1 MPIFPEDIS
10 NQLGGGGELPSIPRL
25 SEPYTGAPKQTK
37 IPSYFEPGTPI
48 GGGGREAASYDEI
61 VRALS
66 LKQRPLSATQTQIT
80 PNELLGNNRY
90 SLYRP
95 GVNWEDIYGQNQ
107 STWDKA
113 VNGIL
118 KGVNLTGTT
127 ILGGFGVLGGALLS
141 PFTGRLADIW
151 DNQYLN
157 KLDEWNTKVDQEY
170 LPNYYTN
177 AEKNAAWYS
186 TGNWFTANFLFDKL
200 IKNSGYAVGALIS
213 GNMANAALVGAG
225 ARAGAAAMRLATAAE
240 SSQAFKTFTP
250 LLRNTAR
257 AFSVGKNIEAAAVL
271 EGEISTMADLTAKT
285 SRLAQIS
292 NETNAFAKFGDL
304 GRRTAVATYSSAG
317 EASFEALQ
325 TSKEF
330 RNNLIE
336 EYKNSHLGLEPTGE
350 DLKKINDQA
359 ESVGKTSF
367 FTNLALLSVTEYVQL
382 NYLLGSSYRRSREAA
397 NNMLRKTDDVV
408 LKDNKYAVEA
418 PTTRFGKLYS
428 RVTGTGRYIF
438 DPKEAFQELAQ
449 YATQIGTQNY
459 FNKAY
464 EGNEAD
470 VLLDGMLYGFM
481 GENKRGVGVGAL
493 VSKEGMESMLL
504 GGLTG
509 GPMQAMQK
517 YSETKTTQGN
527 TQRLIKELNNAPTFR
542 DALKDKINGVNRGVV
557 LQQQHRDA
565 TLQNDKLEATDL
577 KADLTHNYLAPRIKY
592 GRTDLIKSDIAE
604 LRTQAS
610 TEEGLSTLK
619 DEGVANINDNI
630 ESFRERLGEFS
641 KSVDTTSSIYESLY
655 LRYGGKVLQ
664 DGKTPAYPDEV
675 IDKMTYAAVKVA
687 DYDERIPLLNNA
699 LFSAGVDAAELMK
712 SAVSEK
718 GTDKEIEEKTFAQI
732 EGLSVTE
739 DAKESLKDTLA
750 DVVELTKRRKLFLDE
765 YNDMKENP
773 LKYAAKPTKDVDPS
787 TQETITIKTKDG
799 EEKIAIGERYVGGA
813 KEIETE
819 EGIKIN
825 RFAEFDVMGTTEDGK
840 IVLKTLDGKIHNVS
854 PKAFEEYKLSRSVD
868 IGRNAKF
875 YIDNSDKIFNYRF
888 KGGKESQG
896 RVVYDKITKGLFFE
910 SVETKKNGKPVYRIP
925 VKLSQFEAQEGY
937 GRAQIWSKEKF
948 SEKTNNILRQAPTAE
963 EAEIAANLEQKLNT
977 RRAIIKEITDD
988 AKEQIENID
997 KKIVEKKDEL
1007 AKINEELEGLREVS
1021 AAEPRTKREKALEA
1035 KYPELSRQKAKFSK
1049 VFSKTSKALLKL
1061 ARLKDTLE
1069 FEIADLQAQKDILEA
1084 NTAYFEDFLQNVQEL
1099 PENTF
1104 ELVDELKEQV
1114 NSLKDLT
1121 KSTGTQVDQL
1131 LKMVDDINETLR
1143 DLTDWLKDSLGKFD
1157 SQYPVEIKERIE
1169 QILAS
1174 KTISYTEIN
1183 ALKDAIADY
1192 AIIEDLN
1199 KEITINQDKLNDVTT
1214 RLQTLMNSLDEI
1226 GKEQRAKELILKRFE
1241 DLVKKEVQRIKEEKA
1256 ITKDAA
1262 VINQILG
1269 TLNQG
1274 VQNKEYE
1281 KTYEPDPKM
1290 SAVAA
1295 ATSTS
1300 APTERSFATT
1310 KEDVAEHH
1318 GRANR
1323 FGARMPNLPN
1333 AGDIKGVIVTSETE
1347 SQIINGL
1354 TNHLK
1359 QGKAEVDAKTT
1370 IALVMAI
1377 PSKDG
1382 KSYTLVDENGVP
1394 IPEKSEAESDL
1405 DYQNRLL
1412 NTAIYQTFP
1421 INIESRLRETVPQ
1434 EVRMQFVNSYEEW
1447 RKEKLDEKTLK
1458 NYDIRPSF
1466 GFTEKVQKPTAN
1478 GLGFENDYDARVAVQ
1493 DSGLIR
1499 ETELGSRRLVYVPT
1513 VEQTISLGSTAFGN
1527 ALGRTFLV
1535 TKNGYVPLDNRQHT
1549 AEEADV
1555 IHQVLVRLSEI
1566 IAEENTKGKFVYD
1579 NSPEAQRLVNWL
1591 RSVTYWGTPKEAAGF
1606 NSVWFQK
1613 TEDGLKLFMSGKVNE
1628 EGKYTPVCEFGATAL
1643 NENKGIIVGALQ
1655 RMYQNTNAKSTDEN
1669 YYNERYEQLTGI
1681 NSDGS
1686 VNFVMWPNYQTYLLS
1701 GKNADGTGT
1710 RQNVP
1715 LTTIIRPL
1723 KSAEDVNKYGIYF
1736 TIAENNVDKRFTDI
1750 APEGK
1755 AITITPAGTP
1765 VPKGKF
1771 TLDGKTENSIQ
1782 MKNGVLRFTADANDP
1797 EGTITVLSTTDESLT
1812 NFLVKQQEDAGKVA
1826 DMEVI
1831 LNTLAAYALGEVRK
1845 DLTAAA
1851 EKAKAAPAAPTAPA
1865 GKFQLDGKTENTV
1878 TLKNGSFK
1886 FTAEK
1891 GDLEGTMVVTSADDN
1906 LVNSL
1911 IEAQIANGNPSDRD
1925 VIINTLGAFAVN
1937 EAKKDLASLAQ
1948 APTPVT
1954 PAPVSDAQARKDKA
1968 IASIQKVTDGWRAI
1982 ADDLGGASAD
1992 EIIAD
1997 TREEV
2002 IKLVDEKYKDELA
2015 PAPTET
2021 VTKDENQQLNDA
2033 WNATEGT
2040 PDDPEEYRVILDD
2053 GYLET
2058 EDFAKFEEF
2067 LKRAF
2072 PILPVYRVKNMM
2084 RSGNGVRAMG
2094 MFKKAG
2100 IYLWESAEIGTGYHE
2115 VFEAVWKMFTTPQE
2129 QQAIRDEFRNR
2140 SGQFKDRPSGQMV
2153 KYSEATDQQIKEQ
2166 LAEEFR
2172 SYIKDGVIPPKPVK
2186 AKPFILK
2193 LFADIWSAIKTF
2205 VIGPSAQSNT
2215 EKLFEKINK
2224 GYYKRYTQMDA
2235 PLAYANVGIID
2246 IENATITDDA
2256 ELSEIPGL
2264 TNSEVHDFM
2273 QQMTFLSVGYLTRD
2287 NKNLFNISSDL
2298 KKTDVYGKV
2307 QANLRERFKKIANTE
2322 KERAKNR
2329 ETTQEAADLKEA
2341 EMRSLF
2347 NKMLLNWDS
2356 LTEAHEIYLRKYG
2369 IEFDENDEMN
2379 AKDENRSNRGEYEG
2393 AHKVDHFR
2401 KMNSAV
2407 RLVLATM
2414 PILDNK
2420 GNAVLSSI
2428 GGVKLMPVGETYI
2441 SLMNRVHDSVDAD
2454 DMIERIREMA
2464 KEDTNYE
2471 TLYRRLA
2478 KTSSD
2483 NLPNW
2488 DGMEAA
2494 DIQLITAFSTQF
2506 TKQNPDV
2513 KILNI
2518 LPTGG
2523 IQVGEANLT
2532 AASRQ
2537 LEKDYVNGIK
2547 TIAMKPGNKFFEYV
2561 PKEKAYIAKAGAFDK
2576 VNLTEDPATYV
2587 KFLSDIGIEFNLN
2600 DINRLAVTS
2609 GTQYKKFREVTSGIL
2624 KSLRERKKIVSFA
2637 DQALDIKG
2645 RLLTLGGIQAR
2656 INNPEFSSTF
2666 FGINGER
2673 LQTFIGTNPSFDLY
2687 KELSKFP
2694 TYQSLSGHPRFG
2706 YLYTDSFAQNSVIL
2720 NSIFNIDKATKTG
2733 DRRQRVDTK
2742 EFMKPGIANGTNNQI
2757 DGKKKE
2763 SSDLN
2768 FRERLIQEIN
2778 MNLEGYYYNLV
2789 AGDAALEYMTYM
2801 GNEVKKEDLDPGKTI
2816 VQDIFK
2822 GYLIDEINL
2831 SREDR
2836 PTVVEKNKDK
2846 LRFMD
2851 AILGSELAN
2860 TITADKTST
2869 PEKIYDDNAAEIQ
2882 KAVDNYINNSTESFK
2897 ELLTQYNIITKE
2909 SSGDFA
2915 VSNLA
2920 FAKTD
2925 EMSKEALDRNL
2936 KTLTVNY
2943 MIANI
2948 EFHKLLY
2955 SDPYMYSDELK
2966 RIKNFLSPRQA
2977 IVSSGSV
2984 NAVLERVMNEGYE
2997 KDDIGYTDM
3006 TKTYFKSTT
3015 MEDVEGFIDL
3025 ENYDTWDEAD
3035 GAGIINFKAHRN
3047 LRKRSNNWTD
3057 ADEAQYRYDIAWE
3070 KRHKK
3075 LPVSK
3080 AEQKILDKGNPYVK
3094 SAYTPIKPIVAGNR
3108 ADGKSYNDVMLDKL
3122 ALFPLSYR
3130 VAVEMAELAG
3140 QETSNAVR
3148 LYDKMQTEGIDYA
3161 VFKTA
3166 RKVGGTVTNVIY
3178 DDNGV
3183 ITKEPF
3189 KGVITVPFNIMS
3201 IQTDVPSKEDN
3212 LVTRGSQMTKLVTM
3226 DMMESGV
3233 PIDFEPKDKNGKV
3246 IENPDERMA
3255 AWYAIPSETQKKKES
3270 PLYAEIKNNEAL
3282 LNALTEEGYKL
3293 VLKKLG
3299 ITEKDGKYAV
3309 TDFSKAA
3316 KTFRDEIFKR
3326 EVNSNVVKTLA
3337 DFLNGK
3343 AILEAT
3349 PAYQQVRNI
3358 LYSIIDKNVTSPKI
3372 SGGQKVQ
3379 APSTFL
3385 ENIRAKKEK
3394 GGYSSDVL
3402 KFYEDEDGKRV
3413 SEIMVGRWF
3422 DSPLSDKE
3430 LMNYFN
3436 NTEEGKKEL
3445 AAMFGAAFRIP
3456 TGKQNYIEHF
3466 KIKQFLPREMGDT
3479 VIVPSAL
3486 VKKVGSDFDIDKLN
3500 VYLKNVYVKNGKPK
3514 VIPFFGIG
3522 EDARQK
3528 LQKAILKEDLE
3539 GIFKLDQEFSEVY
3552 DVSYEALYKKSL
3564 ENAYI
3569 ESLEKLI
3576 SHERNF
3582 EQLIT
3587 PNSSKELKDLSQK
3600 ITRKLGL
3607 KPFESAS
3614 INDIL
3619 NRGFMSRLRH
3629 AFVTGKYAIGIAAV
3643 AQTSHSLSQR
3653 QLTFVDTRK
3662 RNLLSERDRPWVGD
3676 GELKFE
3682 KFNKV
3687 KVDGKYYTSL
3697 SGIKNAAGKYISDI
3711 IGQFIDG
3718 YVDISKGPWIIELGA
3733 NPNVAGTFL
3742 FLAKAGVPADTLSY
3756 FMNQPI
3762 IRDYLRSLE
3771 NAGQT
3776 YLFIDDNVDDIKSK
3790 YKTGKGQV
3798 EKITTIP
3805 STTKLFENIGK
3816 TEFDAQENAEQ
3827 QFILNEF
3834 LKYSKLAEQL
3844 LMVQQ
3849 GINYDTSS
3857 LNDPLLVFK
3866 KNELYKRAQTSM
3878 ISSASEIMK
3887 NSFMGDLRKYINKSK
3902 EAVAQFLVSDRG
3914 EMQTVLENVLSQYVL
3929 LNDRDF
3935 LKVAKKTV
3943 ADLFDWA
3950 VQLSGEPSRNTF
3962 IQSLL
3967 LSDNNAASQVL
3978 AFKNEIAQ
3986 DPKHPLYNN
3995 YIVGKN
4001 GILQTITPNKE
4012 GGPNNISVKNKD
4024 NKAYDQDQIIYSFR
4038 ELRDHLNTVGNL
4050 NLYKKI
4056 VGVSILQSGLS
4067 TTPYSFTS
4075 LLPYE
4080 DFMEIYNDAIYKM
4093 EMGSE
4098 LDLNK
4103 FYELGVLQRNNWSDD
4118 NIVPQQK
4125 AKSRGLDMYGNPIYN
4140 TNMDFRKMAAVQKAI
4155 NEGVVPKL
4163 LKMST
4168 LSNAGRYDF
4177 VSYSWEMVPQGKSK
4191 AQMRKEGDF
4200 SYIKKGLFKKVYYD
4214 KERTK
4219 PVITG
4224 FTKKMADGTTKTFNS
4239 YVYQMVNAWG
4249 DSFRANEFYDAVK
4262 ESVIDNGYEKVTAGQ
4277 YQVVG
4282 SYLGETYTVDM
4293 YTSPERDD
4301 QAVARLF
4308 GAVVETAPTQAPAV
4322 SVPTTKIISGV
4333 QTGVDTIGLEIA
4345 KELGYQTGGT
4355 APRGFLQEGT
4365 KDPSLASKYGVSE
4378 ISLEDQADYAKRTGK
4393 KDPYTARTEQ
4403 NVKNS
4408 DGTAYFFTPGDTM
4421 GRDATKRE
4429 ANKLGKPFIENPTAE
4444 QLRNFLL
4451 QNNIKTL
4458 NVAGNRGSKLTAEKE
4473 AEVRQVLREALGKV
4487 STRKQIA
4494 PEGLPS
4500 IDDNNQNTCG

>member
-948 SEKTNNILRQAPTAE
+948 SEKTNDILRQAPTAE

-1359 QGKAEVDAKTT
+1359 QNKAEVDAKTT

-1478 GLGFENDYDARVAVQ
+1478 GLSFENDYNARVAVQ

-1499 ETELGSRRLVYVPT
+1499 ETELGSKRLVYVPT

-1891 GDLEGTMVVTSADDN
+1891 VT
-1906 LVNSL
+1906 L
-1911 IEAQIANGNPSDRD
+1911 
-1925 VIINTLGAFAVN
+1925 
-1937 EAKKDLASLAQ
+1937 
-1948 APTPVT
+1948 
-1954 PAPVSDAQARKDKA
+1954 
-1968 IASIQKVTDGWRAI
+1968 
-1982 ADDLGGASAD
+1982 
-1992 EIIAD
+1992 
-1997 TREEV
+1997 
-2002 IKLVDEKYKDELA
+2002 
-2015 PAPTET
+2015 
-2021 VTKDENQQLNDA
+2021 
-2033 WNATEGT
+2033 
-2040 PDDPEEYRVILDD
+2040 
-2053 GYLET
+2053 
-2058 EDFAKFEEF
+2058 
-2067 LKRAF
+2067 
-2072 PILPVYRVKNMM
+2072 
-2084 RSGNGVRAMG
+2084 
-2094 MFKKAG
+2094 
-2100 IYLWESAEIGTGYHE
+2100 
-2115 VFEAVWKMFTTPQE
+2115 
-2129 QQAIRDEFRNR
+2129 
-2140 SGQFKDRPSGQMV
+2140 
-2153 KYSEATDQQIKEQ
+2153 KEQ
-2166 LAEEFR
+2166 
-2172 SYIKDGVIPPKPVK
+2172 
-2186 AKPFILK
+2186 
-2193 LFADIWSAIKTF
+2193 W
-2205 VIGPSAQSNT
+2205 
-2215 EKLFEKINK
+2215 
-2224 GYYKRYTQMDA
+2224 
-2235 PLAYANVGIID
+2235 
-2246 IENATITDDA
+2246 
-2256 ELSEIPGL
+2256 
-2264 TNSEVHDFM
+2264 
-2273 QQMTFLSVGYLTRD
+2273 
-2287 NKNLFNISSDL
+2287 
-2298 KKTDVYGKV
+2298 
-2307 QANLRERFKKIANTE
+2307 
-2322 KERAKNR
+2322 
-2329 ETTQEAADLKEA
+2329 
-2341 EMRSLF
+2341 
-2347 NKMLLNWDS
+2347 LL
-2356 LTEAHEIYLRKYG
+2356 H
-2369 IEFDENDEMN
+2369 
-2379 AKDENRSNRGEYEG
+2379 
-2393 AHKVDHFR
+2393 
-2401 KMNSAV
+2401 
-2407 RLVLATM
+2407 
-2414 PILDNK
+2414 
-2420 GNAVLSSI
+2420 
-2428 GGVKLMPVGETYI
+2428 
-2441 SLMNRVHDSVDAD
+2441 
-2454 DMIERIREMA
+2454 
-2464 KEDTNYE
+2464 
-2471 TLYRRLA
+2471 
-2478 KTSSD
+2478 
-2483 NLPNW
+2483 
-2488 DGMEAA
+2488 
-2494 DIQLITAFSTQF
+2494 
-2506 TKQNPDV
+2506 
-2513 KILNI
+2513 
-2518 LPTGG
+2518 
-2523 IQVGEANLT
+2523 
-2532 AASRQ
+2532 
-2537 LEKDYVNGIK
+2537 
-2547 TIAMKPGNKFFEYV
+2547 
-2561 PKEKAYIAKAGAFDK
+2561 
-2576 VNLTEDPATYV
+2576 
-2587 KFLSDIGIEFNLN
+2587 
-2600 DINRLAVTS
+2600 
-2609 GTQYKKFREVTSGIL
+2609 
-2624 KSLRERKKIVSFA
+2624 
-2637 DQALDIKG
+2637 
-2645 RLLTLGGIQAR
+2645 
-2656 INNPEFSSTF
+2656 
-2666 FGINGER
+2666 
-2673 LQTFIGTNPSFDLY
+2673 
-2687 KELSKFP
+2687 
-2694 TYQSLSGHPRFG
+2694 
-2706 YLYTDSFAQNSVIL
+2706 
-2720 NSIFNIDKATKTG
+2720 
-2733 DRRQRVDTK
+2733 
-2742 EFMKPGIANGTNNQI
+2742 
-2757 DGKKKE
+2757 
-2763 SSDLN
+2763 
-2768 FRERLIQEIN
+2768 
-2778 MNLEGYYYNLV
+2778 
-2789 AGDAALEYMTYM
+2789 
-2801 GNEVKKEDLDPGKTI
+2801 
-2816 VQDIFK
+2816 
-2822 GYLIDEINL
+2822 
-2831 SREDR
+2831 
-2836 PTVVEKNKDK
+2836 
-2846 LRFMD
+2846 
-2851 AILGSELAN
+2851 
-2860 TITADKTST
+2860 
-2869 PEKIYDDNAAEIQ
+2869 
-2882 KAVDNYINNSTESFK
+2882 
-2897 ELLTQYNIITKE
+2897 
-2909 SSGDFA
+2909 
-2915 VSNLA
+2915 
-2920 FAKTD
+2920 
-2925 EMSKEALDRNL
+2925 
-2936 KTLTVNY
+2936 
-2943 MIANI
+2943 
-2948 EFHKLLY
+2948 
-2955 SDPYMYSDELK
+2955 
-2966 RIKNFLSPRQA
+2966 
-2977 IVSSGSV
+2977 
-2984 NAVLERVMNEGYE
+2984 
-2997 KDDIGYTDM
+2997 
-3006 TKTYFKSTT
+3006 
-3015 MEDVEGFIDL
+3015 
-3025 ENYDTWDEAD
+3025 
-3035 GAGIINFKAHRN
+3035 
-3047 LRKRSNNWTD
+3047 
-3057 ADEAQYRYDIAWE
+3057 
-3070 KRHKK
+3070 
-3075 LPVSK
+3075 
-3080 AEQKILDKGNPYVK
+3080 
-3094 SAYTPIKPIVAGNR
+3094 
-3108 ADGKSYNDVMLDKL
+3108 
-3122 ALFPLSYR
+3122 
-3130 VAVEMAELAG
+3130 
-3140 QETSNAVR
+3140 
-3148 LYDKMQTEGIDYA
+3148 
-3161 VFKTA
+3161 
-3166 RKVGGTVTNVIY
+3166 
-3178 DDNGV
+3178 
-3183 ITKEPF
+3183 
-3189 KGVITVPFNIMS
+3189 
-3201 IQTDVPSKEDN
+3201 
-3212 LVTRGSQMTKLVTM
+3212 
-3226 DMMESGV
+3226 
-3233 PIDFEPKDKNGKV
+3233 
-3246 IENPDERMA
+3246 
-3255 AWYAIPSETQKKKES
+3255 
-3270 PLYAEIKNNEAL
+3270 
-3282 LNALTEEGYKL
+3282 
-3293 VLKKLG
+3293 
-3299 ITEKDGKYAV
+3299 
-3309 TDFSKAA
+3309 
-3316 KTFRDEIFKR
+3316 
-3326 EVNSNVVKTLA
+3326 
-3337 DFLNGK
+3337 
-3343 AILEAT
+3343 
-3349 PAYQQVRNI
+3349 
-3358 LYSIIDKNVTSPKI
+3358 
-3372 SGGQKVQ
+3372 
-3379 APSTFL
+3379 
-3385 ENIRAKKEK
+3385 
-3394 GGYSSDVL
+3394 
-3402 KFYEDEDGKRV
+3402 
-3413 SEIMVGRWF
+3413 
-3422 DSPLSDKE
+3422 
-3430 LMNYFN
+3430 
-3436 NTEEGKKEL
+3436 
-3445 AAMFGAAFRIP
+3445 
-3456 TGKQNYIEHF
+3456 
-3466 KIKQFLPREMGDT
+3466 
-3479 VIVPSAL
+3479 
-3486 VKKVGSDFDIDKLN
+3486 
-3500 VYLKNVYVKNGKPK
+3500 
-3514 VIPFFGIG
+3514 
-3522 EDARQK
+3522 
-3528 LQKAILKEDLE
+3528 
-3539 GIFKLDQEFSEVY
+3539 
-3552 DVSYEALYKKSL
+3552 
-3564 ENAYI
+3564 
-3569 ESLEKLI
+3569 
-3576 SHERNF
+3576 
-3582 EQLIT
+3582 
-3587 PNSSKELKDLSQK
+3587 
-3600 ITRKLGL
+3600 
-3607 KPFESAS
+3607 
-3614 INDIL
+3614 
-3619 NRGFMSRLRH
+3619 
-3629 AFVTGKYAIGIAAV
+3629 
-3643 AQTSHSLSQR
+3643 
-3653 QLTFVDTRK
+3653 
-3662 RNLLSERDRPWVGD
+3662 
-3676 GELKFE
+3676 
-3682 KFNKV
+3682 
-3687 KVDGKYYTSL
+3687 
-3697 SGIKNAAGKYISDI
+3697 
-3711 IGQFIDG
+3711 
-3718 YVDISKGPWIIELGA
+3718 
-3733 NPNVAGTFL
+3733 
-3742 FLAKAGVPADTLSY
+3742 
-3756 FMNQPI
+3756 
-3762 IRDYLRSLE
+3762 
-3771 NAGQT
+3771 
-3776 YLFIDDNVDDIKSK
+3776 
-3790 YKTGKGQV
+3790 
-3798 EKITTIP
+3798 
-3805 STTKLFENIGK
+3805 
-3816 TEFDAQENAEQ
+3816 
-3827 QFILNEF
+3827 
-3834 LKYSKLAEQL
+3834 L
-3844 LMVQQ
+3844 LMT
-3849 GINYDTSS
+3849 I
-3857 LNDPLLVFK
+3857 LLIPL
-3866 KNELYKRAQTSM
+3866 
-3878 ISSASEIMK
+3878 
-3887 NSFMGDLRKYINKSK
+3887 
-3902 EAVAQFLVSDRG
+3902 
-3914 EMQTVLENVLSQYVL
+3914 
-3929 LNDRDF
+3929 
-3935 LKVAKKTV
+3935 
-3943 ADLFDWA
+3943 
-3950 VQLSGEPSRNTF
+3950 
-3962 IQSLL
+3962 
-3967 LSDNNAASQVL
+3967 
-3978 AFKNEIAQ
+3978 
-3986 DPKHPLYNN
+3986 
-3995 YIVGKN
+3995 
-4001 GILQTITPNKE
+4001 
-4012 GGPNNISVKNKD
+4012 
-4024 NKAYDQDQIIYSFR
+4024 
-4038 ELRDHLNTVGNL
+4038 
-4050 NLYKKI
+4050 
-4056 VGVSILQSGLS
+4056 
-4067 TTPYSFTS
+4067 
-4075 LLPYE
+4075 
-4080 DFMEIYNDAIYKM
+4080 
-4093 EMGSE
+4093 
-4098 LDLNK
+4098 
-4103 FYELGVLQRNNWSDD
+4103 
-4118 NIVPQQK
+4118 
-4125 AKSRGLDMYGNPIYN
+4125 
-4140 TNMDFRKMAAVQKAI
+4140 
-4155 NEGVVPKL
+4155 
-4163 LKMST
+4163 
-4168 LSNAGRYDF
+4168 
-4177 VSYSWEMVPQGKSK
+4177 
-4191 AQMRKEGDF
+4191 
-4200 SYIKKGLFKKVYYD
+4200 
-4214 KERTK
+4214 
-4219 PVITG
+4219 
-4224 FTKKMADGTTKTFNS
+4224 
-4239 YVYQMVNAWG
+4239 
-4249 DSFRANEFYDAVK
+4249 
-4262 ESVIDNGYEKVTAGQ
+4262 
-4277 YQVVG
+4277 
-4282 SYLGETYTVDM
+4282 
-4293 YTSPERDD
+4293 
-4301 QAVARLF
+4301 
-4308 GAVVETAPTQAPAV
+4308 
-4322 SVPTTKIISGV
+4322 
-4333 QTGVDTIGLEIA
+4333 
-4345 KELGYQTGGT
+4345 
-4355 APRGFLQEGT
+4355 
-4365 KDPSLASKYGVSE
+4365 
-4378 ISLEDQADYAKRTGK
+4378 
-4393 KDPYTARTEQ
+4393 
-4403 NVKNS
+4403 
-4408 DGTAYFFTPGDTM
+4408 
-4421 GRDATKRE
+4421 
-4429 ANKLGKPFIENPTAE
+4429 
-4444 QLRNFLL
+4444 
-4451 QNNIKTL
+4451 
-4458 NVAGNRGSKLTAEKE
+4458 
-4473 AEVRQVLREALGKV
+4473 
-4487 STRKQIA
+4487 
-4494 PEGLPS
+4494 
-4500 IDDNNQNTCG
+4500 

>member
-10 NQLGGGGELPSIPRL
+10 NQLGGGGELPSIKRL
-25 SEPYTGAPKQTK
+25 SPAYTGAPQQTK
-37 IPSYFEPGTPI
+37 IPSYFEPGTP
-48 GGGGREAASYDEI
+48 GRGGREAVSYDEI
-61 VRALS
+61 VKALS
-66 LKQRPLSATQTQIT
+66 LKQRPLSATQTQISA
-80 PNELLGNNRY
+80 NELLGNNRY

-118 KGVNLTGTT
+118 KGTNLTATT
-127 ILGGFGVLGGALLS
+127 ILGSFGVLGGALIS

-151 DNQYLN
+151 DNKYLN
-157 KLDEWNTKVDQEY
+157 NLDEWNTKVDQEY
-170 LPNYYTN
+170 LPNFYTN

-186 TGNWFTANFLFDKL
+186 KDNWFTANFLFDKL

-213 GNMANAALVGAG
+213 GNMVNAALLGAG
-225 ARAGAAAMRLATAAE
+225 ARAGAAAMNLANAAE
-240 SSQAFKTFTP
+240 ASQAFRTFTP
-250 LLRNTAR
+250 VLRSTAR
-257 AFSVGKNIEAAAVL
+257 AFSIGKNIEAAAVL
-271 EGEISTMADLTAKT
+271 EGEISSMADLTAKS
-285 SRLAQIS
+285 SRLAQIA
-292 NETNAFAKFGDL
+292 NETNTFAKFGDL
-304 GRRTAVATYSSAG
+304 GRRVAVAAYSQAG
-317 EASFEALQ
+317 ESGFEALQ

-336 EYKNSHLGLEPTGE
+336 EYKNTHLGQEPTGE
-350 DLKKINDQA
+350 ELQKINSYA
-359 ESVGKTSF
+359 EAVGKKSF
-367 FTNLALLSVTEYVQL
+367 FTNLALLSVTEYAQL
-382 NYLLGSSYRRSREAA
+382 DYLLGSSYRTSRQAA
-397 NNMLRKTDDVV
+397 NNLLRKTDDVL
-408 LKDNKYAVEA
+408 LKDGKYVVEA
-418 PTTRFGKLYS
+418 PTTRFGKLYD
-428 RVTGTGRYIF
+428 RVTGVGRYFF

-459 FNKAY
+459 YNKAY
-464 EGNEAD
+464 QGDEAD
-470 VLLDGMLYGFM
+470 VLLDGILYGFM
-481 GENKRGVGVGAL
+481 GKDKRGVDVGAL
-493 VSKEGMESMLL
+493 VSKEGMESMVL

-509 GPMQAMQK
+509 GLMQAMGK
-517 YSETKTTQGN
+517 YTETNAVKGN
-527 TQRLIKELNNAPTFR
+527 TQKFINELNNAPTFR
-542 DALKDKINGVNRGVV
+542 DALKDKINSVNRGVV

-565 TLQNDKLEATDL
+565 ILQDDKLEATDL
-577 KADLTHNYLAPRIKY
+577 KTDLTHNYLAPRIKY
-592 GRTDLIKSDIAE
+592 GRTDMIKGDIAD
-604 LRTQAS
+604 LRMTAS
-610 TEEGLSTLK
+610 TEGGLSTLK
-619 DEGVANINDNI
+619 DQGVANINDTI
-630 ESFRERLGEFS
+630 PTFIERLDEFS
-641 KSVDTTSSIYESLY
+641 KSVDTASSIYESLY
-655 LRYGGKVLQ
+655 QRYGGRVLQ

-675 IDKMTYAAVKVA
+675 LDKMTYAAVKVA
-687 DYDERIPLLNNA
+687 DYDVRIPSLNNA
-699 LFSAGVDAAELMK
+699 LFAAGVNASELLESAASK
-712 SAVSEK
+712 K
-718 GTDKEIEEKTFAQI
+718 GVDKEIEEKTFAQI
-732 EGLSVTE
+732 QALSVTD
-739 DAKESLKDTLA
+739 DAKESLKTVLE
-750 DVVELTKRRKLFLDE
+750 DVVELTKRRTLFLDE
-765 YNDMKENP
+765 YNDMKDNP
-773 LKYAAKPTKDVDPS
+773 LKYSGKPVTPAVPTTD
-787 TQETITIKTKDG
+787 ETITVKTKDG
-799 EEKIAIGERYVGGA
+799 EEKIVVGERYVGGA

-819 EGIKIN
+819 EGITIN
-825 RFAEFDVMGTTEDGK
+825 RFSEFDVMGMNEDGK

-854 PKAFEEYKLSRSVD
+854 PKAFEEYRLSRSAD

-888 KGGKESQG
+888 KGGKESSG
-896 RVVYDKITKGLFFE
+896 RVVYDKKTKGLFFE
-910 SVETKKNGKPVYRIP
+910 SIDTKKNGKPLYRIP
-925 VKLSQFEAQEGY
+925 VNLKQFEAQEGY
-937 GRAQIWSKEKF
+937 SRAQIWSKEKF
-948 SEKTNNILRQAPTAE
+948 SEKTNDLLKQASTAE
-963 EAEIAANLEQKLNT
+963 EAEIAANLEQKLNA

-988 AKEQIENID
+988 AKEQIEAID

-1007 AKINEELEGLREVS
+1007 VKINQELEEFRAGEVKV
-1021 AAEPRTKREKALEA
+1021 AEARTKREKALEA
-1035 KYPELSRQKAKFSK
+1035 KYPELSRQKAKFAK
-1049 VFSKTSKALLKL
+1049 VFSKTSRALLKL
-1061 ARLKDTLE
+1061 ARLKETLE
-1069 FEIADLQAQKDILEA
+1069 SEIADLQAQKEILEA
-1084 NTAYFEDFLQNVQEL
+1084 NTAYFQDFLQNVQEL

-1104 ELVDELKEQV
+1104 DLVDELKEQV
-1114 NSLKDLT
+1114 GNLKALT
-1121 KSTGTQVDQL
+1121 ESTGNQIVQFS
-1131 LKMVDDINETLR
+1131 KMIDDITETLR
-1143 DLTDWLKDSLGKFD
+1143 DLTEWLKDSLRKFD
-1157 SQYPVEIKERIE
+1157 ANYPAEIRERAE
-1169 QILAS
+1169 QIIAS
-1174 KTISYTEIN
+1174 KTISFTEVN
-1183 ALKDAIADY
+1183 ALKDAVADY
-1192 AIIEDLN
+1192 ALLEDLN
-1199 KEITINQDKLNDVTT
+1199 KEITVNQEKLDDITSKLKNLINN
-1214 RLQTLMNSLDEI
+1214 LDDI

-1241 DLVKKEVQRIKEEKA
+1241 DIVQKELQRIKEEKA
-1256 ITKDAA
+1256 ITKDTA

-1274 VQNKEYE
+1274 IENREYDR
-1281 KTYEPDPKM
+1281 TYEPDPKM

-1295 ATSTS
+1295 ATSTT
-1300 APTERSFATT
+1300 APTERSFTTT
-1310 KEDVAEHH
+1310 KENVAEHH

-1323 FGARMPNLPN
+1323 FGARMPNLSN
-1333 AGDIKGVIVTSETE
+1333 ANEIKGVIVTSETE
-1347 SQIINGL
+1347 SQILNGL

-1359 QGKAEVDAKTT
+1359 QGKEEIDSTKT

-1382 KSYTLVDENGVP
+1382 KSYTLVDENGAP
-1394 IPEKSEAESDL
+1394 ITEKSEAESDL

-1421 INIESRLRETVPQ
+1421 VNIETRFRESVPQ
-1434 EVRMQFVNSYEEW
+1434 EVRMQLVNSYEDW
-1447 RKEKLDEKTLK
+1447 RKEKLADKTLK

-1466 GFTEKVQKPTAN
+1466 GFTEKVQKPTEN
-1478 GLGFENDYDARVAVQ
+1478 GLGFENDYNARVAVQ
-1493 DSGLIR
+1493 ESGLIR

-1549 AEEADV
+1549 AEEAEV

-1579 NSPEAQRLVNWL
+1579 NSPDAQRLINWL
-1591 RSVTYWGTPKEAAGF
+1591 RSVTYWGTPKEVAGF

-1613 TEDGLKLFMSGKVNE
+1613 TDDGLKLFMSGKVNE
-1628 EGKYTPVCEFGATAL
+1628 EGKYTPICEFGGTAL

-1655 RMYQNTNAKSTDEN
+1655 RMYQNTNAKATDEN
-1669 YYNERYEQLTGI
+1669 YYNERYEQITGV
-1681 NSDGS
+1681 NGDGS

-1701 GKNADGTGT
+1701 NKNADGTGT
-1710 RQNVP
+1710 RKDIP
-1715 LTTIIRPL
+1715 LTTPIRPL
-1723 KSAEDVNKYGIYF
+1723 KDTEDVNKYGIYF
-1736 TIAENNVDKRFTDI
+1736 TIAENNIDKRFTDI

-1755 AITITPAGTP
+1755 AITIKPAGTP
-1765 VPKGKF
+1765 IPKGKF

-1782 MKNGVLRFTADANDP
+1782 MKNGILRFTADATDP
-1797 EGTITVLSTTDESLT
+1797 EATITILSTTDESLT
-1812 NFLVKQQEDAGKVA
+1812 NFLAKQQEDAGKVA

-1851 EKAKAAPAAPTAPA
+1851 EKAKAPVPTAPA
-1865 GKFQLDGKTENTV
+1865 GKFQLDGKTENTI

-1891 GDLEGTMVVTSADDN
+1891 NDLEGTMVVTSADDN

-1925 VIINTLGAFAVN
+1925 VIINTLGQFAVN

-1948 APTPVT
+1948 A
-1954 PAPVSDAQARKDKA
+1954 APV
-1968 IASIQKVTDGWRAI
+1968 ASV
-1982 ADDLGGASAD
+1982 
-1992 EIIAD
+1992 
-1997 TREEV
+1997 EEA
-2002 IKLVDEKYKDELA
+2002 KPAEA
-2015 PAPTET
+2015 PT
-2021 VTKDENQQLNDA
+2021 VTKDEEQQLNDA

-2040 PDDPEEYRVILDD
+2040 PDDPEEYRVVLDD

-2067 LKRAF
+2067 LKKAF

-2084 RSGNGVRAMG
+2084 RNGNGVRAMG

-2115 VFEAVWKMFTTPQE
+2115 VFEAVWKMFTTPKE
-2129 QQAIRDEFRNR
+2129 QQSIRDEFRNR
-2140 SGQFKDRPSGQMV
+2140 AGQFKDRPSGQMI

-2205 VIGPSAQSNT
+2205 IIGPSAQSNT

-2224 GYYKRYTQMDA
+2224 GYYKRYTQLDA

-2264 TNSEVHDFM
+2264 TASEVHDFM

-2322 KERAKNR
+2322 KERVKNR

-2347 NKMLLNWDS
+2347 NKMLLNWDA

-2414 PILDNK
+2414 PILDNN

-2428 GGVKLMPVGETYI
+2428 GGVKLIPVGETYI
-2441 SLMNRVHDSVDAD
+2441 SIMNRVHDSVDAD
-2454 DMIERIREMA
+2454 DMMDRIREMA

-2547 TIAMKPGNKFFEYV
+2547 TVAMRPSNKFFEYI
-2561 PKEKAYIAKAGAFDK
+2561 PKENAYVAKKGAFDK
-2576 VNLTEDPATYV
+2576 VSLTDNPKTYV
-2587 KFLSDIGIEFNLN
+2587 KFLDDIGIEFSLD
-2600 DINRLAVTS
+2600 DINHLAVTD
-2609 GTQYKKFREVTSGIL
+2609 GVQYRRFREATAGIL
-2624 KSLRERKKIVSFA
+2624 KSLKERKKIVSFS

-2656 INNPEFSSTF
+2656 ITNPEFSSTF
-2666 FGINGER
+2666 FGISGER

-2706 YLYTDSFAQNSVIL
+2706 YLYTDSFAQNSVVL
-2720 NSIFNIDKATKTG
+2720 NAIFNIDKATKTG
-2733 DRRQRVDTK
+2733 DRRQRVDSK
-2742 EFMKPGIANGTNNQI
+2742 ELMKPGIANGTNDQM

-2763 SSDLN
+2763 SSNLN
-2768 FRERLIQEIN
+2768 FKERLVQEIN

-2831 SREDR
+2831 AREDR

-2860 TITADKTST
+2860 KITADKTST
-2869 PEKIYDDNAAEIQ
+2869 PEKIYNDNINEIQ
-2882 KAVDNYINNSTESFK
+2882 KAVDNYIKTSTESFQK
-2897 ELLTQYNIITKE
+2897 LLEQYGIIEQE
-2909 SSGDFA
+2909 SNGNFT
-2915 VSNLA
+2915 VNNLA
-2920 FAKTD
+2920 FAKA
-2925 EMSKEALDRNL
+2925 EEVSVEALDRNL
-2936 KTLTVNY
+2936 KTLTINY

-2997 KDDIGYTDM
+2997 KGIDPKTGQPKDIGYTDM
-3006 TKTYFKSTT
+3006 TKTYFKSATI
-3015 MEDVEGFIDL
+3015 EEIKGIIDL
-3025 ENYDTWDEAD
+3025 EKYDSWDEAD

-3057 ADEAQYRYDIAWE
+3057 ADEAQYRYDVAWE
-3070 KRHKK
+3070 KQYKK
-3075 LPVSK
+3075 LFVSK
-3080 AEQKILDKGNPYVK
+3080 TEQKILDKGNPHVK
-3094 SAYTPIKPIVAGNR
+3094 SAYTPVKPIVAGSK

-3122 ALFPLSYR
+3122 ALFPQSYR

-3148 LYDKMQTEGIDYA
+3148 LYDKMQTEGLDYV
-3161 VFKTA
+3161 VFKSA
-3166 RKVGGTVTNVIY
+3166 RKVGGIVTNAIY
-3178 DDNGV
+3178 DDGGMV
-3183 ITKEPF
+3183 TKDPF
-3189 KGVITVPFNIMS
+3189 KGVINVPFNIIS

-3226 DMMESGV
+3226 DFMEAGV
-3233 PIDFEPKDKNGKV
+3233 PIDFELKDKNGRIVEDFDK
-3246 IENPDERMA
+3246 RME
-3255 AWYAIPSETQKKKES
+3255 AWYALPSDTERKKNSE
-3270 PLYAEIKNNEAL
+3270 LYTEIKNNEAL

-3299 ITEKDGKYAV
+3299 ITEKDGKVKV

-3316 KTFRDEIFKR
+3316 KTFRDEMFKR
-3326 EVNSNVVKTLA
+3326 EVNSNIIKTLA
-3337 DFLNGK
+3337 DFLDGK

-3358 LYSIIDKNVTSPKI
+3358 LYSIIDKNIASPKM

-3385 ENIRAKKEK
+3385 ENIRAEKEK

-3402 KFYEDEDGKRV
+3402 KFYKNNDGERV
-3413 SEIMVGRWF
+3413 CEIMVSRWF

-3430 LMNYFN
+3430 LMDYFN
-3436 NTEEGKKEL
+3436 NTEEGKKEM
-3445 AAMFGAAFRIP
+3445 AAIFGAAYRIP

-3466 KIKQFLPREMGDT
+3466 KIKQFLPREMADT

-3500 VYLKNVYVKNGKPK
+3500 VYLKNVYIKNGKPK
-3514 VIPFFGIG
+3514 MIPFFGIG
-3522 EDARQK
+3522 EEARQK
-3528 LQKAILKEDLE
+3528 LQKTILKEDLE
-3539 GIFKLDQEFSEVY
+3539 GIFKLDQEFPEVY

-3576 SHERNF
+3576 SNKRNF
-3582 EQLIT
+3582 EQLTT
-3587 PNSSKELKDLSQK
+3587 PNSSDELKGLSQK
-3600 ITRKLGL
+3600 ITRKLGI
-3607 KPFESAS
+3607 KPFESATVG
-3614 INDIL
+3614 DIL
-3619 NRGFMSRLRH
+3619 DRGFMSRLRQ

-3653 QLTFVDTRK
+3653 QPTFVDTRK
-3662 RNLLSERDRPWVGD
+3662 LGNLTERDRPWIGD

-3682 KFNKV
+3682 KFNKI
-3687 KVDGKYYTSL
+3687 KIGGRFFTSL
-3697 SGIKNAAGKYISDI
+3697 SGIKNASGKYISDI

-3771 NAGQT
+3771 NAGQS
-3776 YLFIDDNVDDIKSK
+3776 YLFIDDNVDDVKSK
-3790 YKTGKGQV
+3790 YKTTKGQL
-3798 EKITTIP
+3798 EKITSIP
-3805 STTKLFENIGK
+3805 STGKLFENIGK

-3827 QFILNEF
+3827 QFILDEF

-3849 GINYDTSS
+3849 GINYDTST

-3866 KNELYKRAQTSM
+3866 KNELYKRAQKSL
-3878 ISSASEIMK
+3878 ISSAKEIMK
-3887 NSFMGDLRKYINKSK
+3887 NSFMGDLRKYINKAK
-3902 EAVAQFLVSDRG
+3902 EAVSQFLVSDRG
-3914 EMQTVLENVLSQYVL
+3914 DIQTVLENVLSEYIM

-3935 LKVAKKTV
+3935 LKVAKKAV
-3943 ADLFDWA
+3943 SDFFDWA

-3967 LSDNNAASQVL
+3967 LSDKNAASQVL

-3986 DPKHPLYNN
+3986 DEKHPLYNN

-4001 GILQTITPNKE
+4001 GILQTITPNKAN
-4012 GGPNNISVKNKD
+4012 GVSNISVKNKD
-4024 NKAYDQDQIIYSFR
+4024 NKAYDQDQVIHSFR
-4038 ELRDHLNTVGNL
+4038 ELRDHLNSVGNL
-4050 NLYKKI
+4050 QLYKKI

-4067 TTPYSFTS
+4067 VTPYSFTS

-4093 EMGSE
+4093 DMGSD

-4103 FYELGVLQRNNWSDD
+4103 FYELGVFQRNNWANED
-4118 NIVPQQK
+4118 IVPQQR
-4125 AKSRGLDMYGNPIYN
+4125 AKFSGFTIEGLPIYN
-4140 TNMDFRKMAAVQKAI
+4140 TNMNFGKVKGVHDAI
-4155 NEGVVPKL
+4155 NQGIVPKL

-4168 LSNAGRYDF
+4168 LSNAGRHDF
-4177 VSYSWEMVPQGKSK
+4177 VSYSWEKVPEGKSK

-4200 SYIKKGLFKKVYYD
+4200 SYIKRALFKKVYYD

-4224 FTKKMADGTTKTFNS
+4224 FTKKLPDGTTKTFNS

-4249 DSFRANEFYDAVK
+4249 DSFRANEFYDAVR
-4262 ESVIDNGYEKVTAGQ
+4262 ESVIENGYEKVTAGQ

-4282 SYLGETYTVDM
+4282 SYAGETYEVDM

-4308 GAVVETAPTQAPAV
+4308 GSTPIEPIAGTNPQYPGKPEFNKLPGKSATPTMTYAGIGSRETPQNILNEMTAFAKEAEAMGYILNTGVTFKGKEEGADAAF
-4322 SVPTTKIISGV
+4322 SKGTTKKNLFAPEKATEKEVAIAKEIHPKPSALSPGAMKLMARNTNQVFGANLNTPVDFVLFYAKETRGIRPEGGTGQAVQMARMKNIPTINMANPDWKEQALAIISG
-4333 QTGVDTIGLEIA
+4333 
-4345 KELGYQTGGT
+4345 
-4355 APRGFLQEGT
+4355 
-4365 KDPSLASKYGVSE
+4365 
-4378 ISLEDQADYAKRTGK
+4378 RTV
-4393 KDPYTARTEQ
+4393 P
-4403 NVKNS
+4403 
-4408 DGTAYFFTPGDTM
+4408 
-4421 GRDATKRE
+4421 
-4429 ANKLGKPFIENPTAE
+4429 NK
-4444 QLRNFLL
+4444 
-4451 QNNIKTL
+4451 
-4458 NVAGNRGSKLTAEKE
+4458 
-4473 AEVRQVLREALGKV
+4473 
-4487 STRKQIA
+4487 IA
-4494 PEGLPS
+4494 PKGLPS
-4500 IDDNNQNTCG
+4500 IDDENQNSCK